1 MVEIAGDRVTCP
13 SLVSLVNPGGK
24 GRPESMR
31 KGGSAM
37 GKLLVHLTFGPEAP
51 TRAALALLV
60 ARSAL
65 DDGHEVSLFLAGDAV
80 QLLRP
85 ATTDAVQGVGTGSLR
100 EHVGRARRG
109 RCGVL
114 RVRHVEQ
121 GSRAR
126 APTTSADCPV
136 QMATPNVLV
145 QLAMDHDRVIT
156 Y

>member
-1 MVEIAGDRVTCP
+1 
-13 SLVSLVNPGGK
+13 
-24 GRPESMR
+24 
-31 KGGSAM
+31 M

-51 TRAALALLV
+51 TRAALAFLV

-100 EHVGRARRG
+100 EHLDALVGSGATFYASGLSSKARG
-109 RCGVL
+109 LDAEDGGDL
-114 RVRHVEQ
+114 
-121 GSRAR
+121 A
-126 APTTSADCPV
+126 V